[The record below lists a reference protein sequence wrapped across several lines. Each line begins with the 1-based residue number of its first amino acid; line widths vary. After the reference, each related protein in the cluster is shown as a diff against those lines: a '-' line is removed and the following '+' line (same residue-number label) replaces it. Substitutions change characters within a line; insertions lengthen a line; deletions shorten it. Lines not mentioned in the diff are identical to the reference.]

1 MSRTRPSPAQLAAD
15 TSRFPIQDPENRT
28 MEPTLSTIATWT
40 RTMVAKLT
48 RRRAEKDVAAKL
60 YGDVVRQ
67 ARRPEF
73 YIDCGVP
80 DTAQGRFEMIALHAF
95 LVLHR
100 LKRDRGSGTVLAQ
113 GVFDTMFMDMDRNLR
128 EMGTGDLGV
137 GRRVKALAQSF
148 YGCISAYEAGL
159 EGGDEVL
166 SGALK
171 RNLYGNVNC
180 KNDCLMAMMAY
191 LRREALA
198 LDGME
203 LDRLQALGPGF
214 GEPPQ
219 P

>member
-1 MSRTRPSPAQLAAD
+1 
-15 TSRFPIQDPENRT
+15 
-28 MEPTLSTIATWT
+28 MEPILSTIATWT
-40 RTMVAKLT
+40 RTVVAKLT
-48 RRRAEKDVAAKL
+48 RRRAEKVVAGRL

-73 YIDCGVP
+73 FTNCGVP
-80 DTAQGRFEMIALHAF
+80 DTAPGRFEMIALHAF

-100 LKRDRGSGTVLAQ
+100 LKRDRGSGTALAQ
-113 GVFDTMFMDMDRNLR
+113 GVFDAMFTDMDRNLR

-148 YGCISAYEAGL
+148 YGRISAYEAGL
-159 EGGDEVL
+159 EGDDDVL

-171 RNLYGNVNC
+171 RNLYGNSNY
-180 KNDCLMAMMAY
+180 KRDCLTAMVAY
-191 LRREALA
+191 MRREALA
-198 LDGME
+198 LDAMA
-203 LDRLQALGPGF
+203 LDRLLAKGPSF